1 MGLLWVSYASVTFA
15 TQQVTPKTTVLVHGD
30 SLSAAYGLPE
40 EAGWVALLQ
49 AKRPDLSVQNSSLSG
64 ETTSG
69 GKQRLPALM
78 QIHRPQILVL
88 ELGANDA
95 LRGQNLTATEANLQ
109 TMIELCQSAEWG
121 CNTLLLGVRL
131 PTNYGPAYDAL
142 FQQMYQRLAQRNHLA
157 FEPFFIEDAALTP
170 GWMQDDGLHPAAE
183 AQPLILERVWRR
195 LAPLVPASRQ
205 EMRD

>member
-1 MGLLWVSYASVTFA
+1 MGLLGGSYASVTSA
-15 TQQVTPKTTVLVHGD
+15 TQQVTPQTTVLVHGD
-30 SLSAAYGLPE
+30 SLSAAYGLAE

-49 AKRPDLSVQNSSLSG
+49 ASRPELRVQNSSLSG

-78 QIHRPQILVL
+78 QSYRPHILVL

-109 TMIELCQSAEWG
+109 AMIALCQRAEWG
-121 CNTLLLGVRL
+121 CRTLLLGVRL

-142 FQQMYQRLAQRNHLA
+142 FQQMYQRLAERNDVA
-157 FEPFFIEDAALTP
+157 FEPFFIEEAALTP
-170 GWMQDDGLHPAAE
+170 GLMQDDGLHPAAE
-183 AQPLILERVWRR
+183 AQPLILERVWRK
-195 LAPLVPASRQ
+195 LAPLVPTSRLK
-205 EMRD
+205 